1 MPKCEL
7 SLTPC
12 SNSHKTHQ
20 VCSYETPSCW
30 ARLEDGWFINLHPM
44 WTQCEP
50 NPKRYYCD
58 WMIWGNINETIKV
71 TLTLR
76 RSIRTAKEKWT
87 LTPVWYHIA
96 RQLMLTIE
104 FQCLTVTLVVRA
116 SARRKQA
123 FPVPSALIPVTLSP
137 ATGPWWGLQANP
149 ELNFA
154 SPGSLDWV
162 AHRSRPLWSSRDPA
176 RKPGRHPPNRFVAL
190 SEVPLGLHQE
200 DWPAV

>member
-1 MPKCEL
+1 
-7 SLTPC
+7 
-12 SNSHKTHQ
+12 
-20 VCSYETPSCW
+20 
-30 ARLEDGWFINLHPM
+30 
-44 WTQCEP
+44 
-50 NPKRYYCD
+50 
-58 WMIWGNINETIKV
+58 MILGNINVTVKV
-71 TLTLR
+71 TFTLR
-76 RSIRTAKEKWT
+76 WSISTAKEKWT
-87 LTPVWYHIA
+87 LTQVWYCIA

-104 FQCLTVTLVVRA
+104 FQCLMVTLVVRA
-116 SARRKQA
+116 SARRKET

-190 SEVPLGLHQE
+190 SEFSWGPHWE